1 MGCAHTKIPM
11 ASDTSSTSSA
21 SGESPLPVTGKS
33 PLHVSFS
40 PRPHGSPPRATL
52 VGVVESMTPETA
64 PRATL
69 VVDSMPP
76 EKHRDLTSL
85 DEKIGVYERKL
96 RVHPEGSYKHTKYLR
111 KLQLLEY
118 KFGLQALNTRESVI
132 KPKLRKLVRKHR
144 KELRK
149 LKKQSVGYSGDKL
162 ALLFFPEVSCDSS
175 L

>member
-1 MGCAHTKIPM
+1 MGLA
-11 ASDTSSTSSA
+11 
-21 SGESPLPVTGKS
+21 TGKS
-33 PLHVSFS
+33 LPLATGKPSVRFA
-40 PRPHGSPPRATL
+40 PGATL
-52 VGVVESMTPETA
+52 VDVAENLTPETA

-76 EKHRDLTSL
+76 KKHRDLTRL
-85 DEKIGVYERKL
+85 DERIGVYERKL
-96 RVHPEGSYKHTKYLR
+96 RVHKEGSYKYTKYLR

-149 LKKQSVGYSGDKL
+149 LKKQSVGYSGRQTG
-162 ALLFFPEVSCDSS
+162 ASLFVLSCDDSS